1 MGQSMDSTC
10 YSLSG
15 QNRTAQGFRTH
26 FFLFFSL
33 IIFMERRKQNRDASS
48 STVNFGTAL
57 TYDVAVVPV
66 VVNCSINNYS

>member
-48 STVNFGTAL
+48 TVNYGTAL
-57 TYDVAVVPV
+57 TYYVAVVPV
-66 VVNCSINNYS
+66 VVNCNINSYS